1 MKIRKFFTILIGG
14 GISLLCA
21 FSFGCSSDGDDSSS
35 NNVKNVIENENTPE
49 NENESESVPKGFV
62 EVKGTTSGKTE
73 IKTLWVSD
81 HEVTQEEYQ
90 AVMND
95 NPSFFSGSGE
105 ATVSGTKYKKSP
117 AKSEVQKNRPV
128 ENVSWYEAIAYCNK
142 LSKAENLEP
151 CYTIE
156 KKGDDDLWENIP
168 TSKDNDWDAV
178 RCDDEKNGY
187 RLPTEAEWEYAA
199 KGGNLTNTNYYSGS
213 QIIGDVAWYQD
224 NSGDFDDSGKKTS
237 TDIRTHEVKKLA
249 KNELEIYDMCGNVW
263 EWCWDTLD
271 NTSKKR
277 MNRGGSFGAT
287 AQNAKIASKMSN
299 NPYEKDIGTGFRV
312 VRTVKT
318 SE

>member
-1 MKIRKFFTILIGG
+1 MK
-14 GISLLCA
+14 
-21 FSFGCSSDGDDSSS
+21 
-35 NNVKNVIENENTPE
+35 N
-49 NENESESVPKGFV
+49 
-62 EVKGTTSGKTE
+62 
-73 IKTLWVSD
+73 
-81 HEVTQEEYQ
+81 
-90 AVMND
+90 

-105 ATVSGTKYKKSP
+105 ATVDGTKYQKSP
-117 AKSEVQKNRPV
+117 AKGEIQKNRPV

-168 TSKDNDWDAV
+168 TATDNDWDAV
-178 RCDDEKNGY
+178 KCDDEKNGY

-199 KGGNLTNTNYYSGS
+199 KGGDLTNKNTYSGS
-213 QIIGDVAWYQD
+213 QIIGDVAWYKD
-224 NSGDFDDSGKKTS
+224 NSGDFDDDGNKTG
-237 TDIRTHEVKKLA
+237 DNIRTHEVKKLA
-249 KNELEIYDMCGNVW
+249 KNELKIYDMCGNVW

-271 NTSKKR
+271 STSKKR
-277 MNRGGSFGAT
+277 INRGGSFGAT
-287 AQNAKIASKMSN
+287 AQNTKITSKMSN